1 MRGLPSILHRVAHA
15 AFGRRLSE
23 RLWLFVLVFLAQL
36 RVLLA
41 YLPYQTEVP
50 SGEVLPL
57 VLSQL
62 LRIGGWASLLT
73 LLFALSP
80 WKWLTRT
87 LGLLFSV
94 VVLTLSAYE
103 LYLIGLYHVTYNM
116 DLAQIML
123 STNWREGSEF
133 LDSITAEQA
142 LRVLCQLTPAVVI
155 AFVVSL
161 VFRKKYPSCISLC
174 CSLTIT
180 LLSLFVGLENIY
192 SNLRLCRRH
201 YNFGG
206 LEYAGIDRTIFNTLS
221 AHKAMKHIAAELDMI
236 RRSQHKLNSVVI
248 NPISKAP
255 LNIVLILGE
264 SARRS
269 SMHCYG
275 YPLQNTPYADSL
287 IQAQELIPFSNVV
300 SPASATILSNTRSLT
315 FYTQEQGE
323 KPWYKFPSIINVL
336 RQAGYATAW
345 IANQEITGKYSMSNL
360 LGRQADIL
368 TGNPAFFKGLGGEGV
383 ANRPDLFDEVI
394 LPFLLHHRDLSDS
407 LRMSSPRG
415 LFQIVHLMGSHMTYK
430 ERYPQAFNKFTSDSL
445 PIHKGEAKDLVISA
459 YINSLL
465 YTDHIIHEI
474 IERYR
479 EENALVIYLSDHGD
493 ALFDEDYPEL
503 MGHALVPR
511 AVEIPLFVYFSPQ
524 LREERPDLWRQ
535 IGRQRDKRILSDLL
549 THALVDLLG
558 IHTEYTQPRFNF
570 FAPTYDDRRTRIV
583 VSPTSNKKMVME

>member
-15 AFGRRLSE
+15 ALGRRLSE

-87 LGLLFSV
+87 LGLLFSI

-133 LDSITAEQA
+133 LDSITTGQ
-142 LRVLCQLTPAVVI
+142 VFDVCCQLLPSVAS
-155 AFVVSL
+155 AFVVRLLTNHTSAVLAFGSSL
-161 VFRKKYPSCISLC
+161 AA
-174 CSLTIT
+174 T
-180 LLSLFVGLENIY
+180 LLILFGPIGHIY
-192 SNLRLCRRH
+192 SDLRMCH
-201 YNFGG
+201 HHSNFTG
-206 LEYAGIDRTIFNTLS
+206 LEYSGIDRAIYNTLS
-221 AHKAMKHIAAELDMI
+221 AHKAIKHIAAEQAKI
-236 RRSQHKLNSVVI
+236 RSSQRQLNEISI
-248 NPISKAP
+248 TPISQQP
-255 LNIVLILGE
+255 LNVILILGE

-275 YPLQNTPYADSL
+275 YPLPNTPYTDSL
-287 IQAQELIPFSNVV
+287 IQAQELIPFTNVIA
-300 SPASATILSNTRSLT
+300 PASATIQSNTRSLT
-315 FYTQEQGE
+315 FFTHEEGE
-323 KPWYKFPSIINVL
+323 KPWYQFPSIIQVL

-345 IANQEITGKYSMSNL
+345 IANQEITGEYSMSNL
-360 LGRQADIL
+360 FGRQVDIL
-368 TGNPAFFKGLGGEGV
+368 TGNPAFFNGLGGESV
-383 ANRPDLFDEVI
+383 VNRPDLYDEAV
-394 LPFLLHHRDLSDS
+394 LPLLFHYENLPDS
-407 LRMSSPRG
+407 LRTASPLG
-415 LFQIVHLMGSHMTYK
+415 LFQVVHLMGSHMTYG
-430 ERYPQAFNKFTSDSL
+430 ERYPEAFARFTNDSL
-445 PIHKGEAKDLVISA
+445 PDRKDAVKDAVISTYA
-459 YINSLL
+459 NSLL

-524 LREERPDLWRQ
+524 LRKERPDLWRQ
-535 IGRQRDKRILSDLL
+535 ISRQRDKRILSDLL

>member
-15 AFGRRLSE
+15 ALGRRLSE

-133 LDSITAEQA
+133 VDSITAQQA
-142 LRVLCQLTPAVVI
+142 LRVLCQLTPAVII
-155 AFVVSL
+155 AFVTSRLTWRRPLFFGPFSYIVGTAL
-161 VFRKKYPSCISLC
+161 ILLGPIGHLPADIDYYKKHISF
-174 CSLTIT
+174 T
-180 LLSLFVGLENIY
+180 GLYTSGLDRLIY
-192 SNLRLCRRH
+192 
-201 YNFGG
+201 
-206 LEYAGIDRTIFNTLS
+206 NTLG
-221 AHKAMKHIAAELDMI
+221 AHAATKRIAAEQAKI
-236 RRSQHKLNSVVI
+236 RDSQRAVEALTI
-248 NPISKAP
+248 PQPISKKP
-255 LNIVLILGE
+255 LSVILILGE
-264 SARRS
+264 SARRT

-275 YPLQNTPYADSL
+275 YPLENTPYADSL
-287 IQAQELIPFSNVV
+287 IQAKELVAFTEVV
-300 SPASATILSNTRSLT
+300 SPATATILSNTRSLT
-315 FYTQEQGE
+315 FFTLEEGQ
-323 KPWYKFPSIINVL
+323 KPWYQFPSLIQVL
-336 RQAGYATAW
+336 RQAGYATVW
-345 IANQEITGKYSMSNL
+345 VANQEITGEYSISNL
-360 LGRQADIL
+360 LGTQADIL
-368 TGNPAFFKGLGGEGV
+368 TGNPAFFNGLGGEGV
-383 ANRPDLFDEVI
+383 SDRPDLYDEAI
-394 LPFLLHHRDLSDS
+394 LPLLFHYENLPDS
-407 LRMSSPRG
+407 LRAASPLG
-415 LFQIVHLMGSHMTYK
+415 LLQVVHLMGSHMTYG
-430 ERYPQAFNKFTSDSL
+430 ERYPEAFARFTNDSL
-445 PIHKGEAKDLVISA
+445 PDRKDAVKDAVISTYA
-459 YINSLL
+459 NSLL

-524 LREERPDLWRQ
+524 LRKERPDLWRQ
-535 IGRQRDKRILSDLL
+535 ISRQRDKRILSDLL